1 MSAKKRFL
9 VTALTVVLAVSL
21 LLPSVMQ
28 RPAADTQ
35 TGFILLSP
43 GRDGK
48 IGTSDDMYA
57 TEKGDA
63 VKGAIDTTKY
73 SLTSSVLS
81 KADVGKIILAADN
94 TSVPAD
100 GKTAVTITA
109 TVVDKYNN
117 PVPDGAVVNFTTSLG
132 TLSQTSVK
140 TANGMTATTI
150 TSTTAGT
157 ATITASCNGAISQ
170 ISLVFNPV
178 FLGFNI
184 SSWDK
189 AIIDGNWYTY
199 AQEYGPFY
207 VTWKGS
213 LSNMRL
219 RIKAEP
225 NPTRTNS
232 AVWLYVLD
240 TNNKYLPF
248 EYIKNDKSAVTT
260 SAPIGTVIYFSGE
273 YISIPETVDI
283 IIPDGAAKLMFGG
296 DSPFKIYEMQVVNN

>member
-1 MSAKKRFL
+1 MSTKKRFL
-9 VTALTVVLAVSL
+9 ITALTFLLALSL

-100 GKTAVTITA
+100 GKTA
-109 TVVDKYNN
+109 
-117 PVPDGAVVNFTTSLG
+117 
-132 TLSQTSVK
+132 VK

-296 DSPFKIYEMQVVNN
+296 NSPFKIYEIQVVNN